1 MIPPM
6 SVPSGSRPA
15 RPLRPRRTCH
25 SVPGSSEKFLAKA
38 PTLAADQV
46 FLDLEDSVARSE
58 KDAARARVIEAL
70 KTLEFPADKTVVFRV
85 NGTDTPFYY
94 RDLIDV
100 VEQAGDRIHAVMLP
114 KVQTPGDIEM
124 TDKLLTQIE
133 LAKGFEVGRIGIEAQ
148 IEDAKGLVNVEAIA
162 TASDRMETL
171 IFGPGDYSAAIGIPI
186 TQIGG
191 TPEGYP
197 GDHLNY
203 LYSRIVVAARAA
215 GIQAIDGPYA
225 AFKDEDGLRERTR
238 LVRALGLDGK
248 WTIHP
253 AQIAVVNDVFTPTRE
268 SWEKAEAMLEAYRE
282 ATEAGAGAA
291 IFDGEMVDEANR
303 KMAERIAGQGRA
315 AGYGE

>member
-1 MIPPM
+1 MTHFR
-6 SVPSGSRPA
+6 VPGTA
-15 RPLRPRRTCH
+15 CPLRSRRTCH

-46 FLDLEDSVARSE
+46 FLDLEDSVAPSE
-58 KDAARARVIEAL
+58 KDAARGRVIEAL
-70 KTLEFPADKTVVFRV
+70 RTLEFPEDKTVVYRV
-85 NGTDTPFYY
+85 NGTDTPYFY

-100 VEQAGDRIHAVMLP
+100 VEAVGDKIHAVMLP
-114 KVQTPGDIEM
+114 KVQTPGDIEL
-124 TDKLLTQIE
+124 TDKLLRQIE
-133 LAKGFEVGRIGIEAQ
+133 LAKGYEVGRIGIEAQ
-148 IEDAKGLVNVEAIA
+148 IEDAVGLVNVEQIAIA
-162 TASDRMETL
+162 SPRMETL

-191 TPEGYP
+191 APEGYP

-203 LYSRIVVAARAA
+203 LYTRLVVAARAA

-225 AFKDEDGLRERTR
+225 AFKDLDGLRERTR

-253 AQIAVVNDVFTPTRE
+253 GQIETINEIFTPTQE
-268 SWEKAEAMLEAYRE
+268 QWEKAEAMLAAYDE
-282 ATEAGAGAA
+282 ATAAGAGAA
-291 IFDGEMVDEANR
+291 IFEGEMVDEANR

-315 AGYGE
+315 AGYGA

>member
-1 MIPPM
+1 M
-6 SVPSGSRPA
+6 SLRPGSAPA

-46 FLDLEDSVARSE
+46 FLDLEDSVAQSE

-70 KTLEFPADKTVVFRV
+70 RTLEFPEGKTVVYRV

-100 VEQAGDRIHAVMLP
+100 VEAVGDKIHAVMLP
-114 KVQTPGDIEM
+114 KVQTPGDIEL
-124 TDKLLTQIE
+124 TDKLLRQIE

-148 IEDAKGLVNVEAIA
+148 IEDAVGLVNVERIA
-162 TASDRMETL
+162 TASPRMETL

-203 LYSRIVVAARAA
+203 LYSRLVVAARAA

-225 AFKDEDGLRERTR
+225 AFKDLDGLRERTR

-253 AQIAVVNDVFTPTRE
+253 GQIETVNEVFTPTRE
-268 SWEKAEAMLEAYRE
+268 AWEKAEAMLTAYRE

-315 AGYGE
+315 AGYAG